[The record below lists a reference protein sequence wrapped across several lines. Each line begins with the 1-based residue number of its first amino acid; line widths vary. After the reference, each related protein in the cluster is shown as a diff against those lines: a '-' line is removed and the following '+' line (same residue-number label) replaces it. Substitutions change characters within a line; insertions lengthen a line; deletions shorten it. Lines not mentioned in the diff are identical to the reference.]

1 MAGLFDILNVSPAER
16 VQPTMPTGLQGIAQT
31 LSGVANRGV
40 QQAAGQDTRTVE
52 AKLNSAMQGAD
63 TTTKEGLVALGQ
75 RLDSVGEG
83 QRAAAVRQAA
93 AQMQRD
99 EEAKTQKEALSAFI
113 AGKYPDLAGISD
125 SVTLQQ
131 ATAYAT
137 SQKEGEIT
145 ELQLRM
151 IDYFNNLGQ
160 ADLAAGIAAGEPY
173 TPIARESNDRLAAAD
188 ETGRVRQ
195 PTSSELGVAK
205 DIVTATGVGNEE
217 RWWFGDKKPT
227 EEETT
232 LLAMQLWTI
241 SQDNKVSLVEA
252 GDLLAR
258 RLAAAGGDADEDE
271 TSGTPDFTNVVID

>member
-63 TTTKEGLVALGQ
+63 TTTKEGLVALAQ
-75 RLDSVGEG
+75 RLDSIGEG